1 MKNRYWLSIV
11 AILGFTLSAWAAP
24 EPKGEAKPDNLKLL
38 PDNAVVVLQMNGF
51 GRVKERLGKMLAE
64 AAPDKAQEITGLLNS
79 GLEAALGGRDLKPIS
94 GTGHLY
100 VAITDFEKITSG
112 GGAVLVMPGD
122 YNDFKKKV
130 LTDEEQK
137 TLKKDEETG
146 AEVYDLSGGIIK
158 SYLIDRKGT
167 IILTSEADLAKKYA
181 KGENGGLEKI
191 LTKEQIENFISQDL
205 SIFVNLKE
213 INKRYGDDIKGFKAL
228 VGPLLDGL
236 EMGDAQGVSKSQIAA
251 MKGLVDLIFQIL
263 EDGNSSIF
271 SIDFRP
277 EGLTLKAIA
286 NFGAETSSNK
296 FLKAI
301 KPESFPELDKL
312 PSGHT
317 FYSIEKLDIR
327 GTKAGALLGA
337 FSDITDE
344 DEKVAKTLEELNKKL
359 AELNPGI
366 AISISDAM
374 GTNGLDIVISKDA
387 DKFLD
392 TNVKIFKASTNKSQY
407 GGTPIKAAPKITPDA
422 EKQGNLKFTRVEILL
437 DFDKALID
445 VEDNLKPIIKK
456 TLERAYGAE
465 GKINLW
471 LGSDGT
477 NFMTVKAKDWTAAKK
492 LIDEYTSNK
501 NPLSSDTAF
510 KETRKN
516 LAQNANMISLFETAK
531 TIYGLYTFGRDLFQG
546 IGGAIPGLPPVA
558 LPELK
563 APEGKATYI
572 GLSVSLKPETA
583 EITIFVPA
591 SGFKEARKLLA
602 PLIDRDN

>member
-11 AILGFTLSAWAAP
+11 TLLGFTLSAWAVP
-24 EPKGEAKPDNLKLL
+24 EPKGETKPDNLKLL

-64 AAPDKAQEITGLLNS
+64 AAPDKAQEIAGLLNS
-79 GLEAALGGRDLKPIS
+79 GLEAALGGRDLKPIA
-94 GTGHLY
+94 GAGHLY
-100 VAITDFEKITSG
+100 IAITDFEKITSG

-137 TLKKDEETG
+137 TLKKDKEIG
-146 AEVYDLSGGIIK
+146 ADAFELTDGIK
-158 SYLIDRKGT
+158 YYLIDRKGT

-181 KGENGGLEKI
+181 KGENGSLDKI
-191 LTKEQIENFISQDL
+191 LTKEQTENFISQDL

-213 INKRYGDDIKGFKAL
+213 INKRYGNDIKGFKAI

-251 MKGLVDLIFQIL
+251 MRGLVDLIFQIL

-317 FYSIEKLDIR
+317 IYSIEKLDIR

-337 FSDITDE
+337 FSDIIDE
-344 DEKVAKTLEELNKKL
+344 DEKVAKTLEELNNKL
-359 AELNPGI
+359 AELSPGI

-374 GTNGLDIVISKDA
+374 GTNGLNVVISKDA

-392 TNVKIFKASTNKSQY
+392 NNVNIFKASTNKSKY
-407 GGTPIKAAPKITPDA
+407 GGTPIKAAPKITPNA
-422 EKQGNLKFTRVEILL
+422 EKQGNLKFTRVEFQL
-437 DFDKALID
+437 DFDKVLMDI
-445 VEDNLKPIIKK
+445 EENLRPVIKK
-456 TLERAYGAE
+456 TLEKAYGGD
-465 GKINLW
+465 GKVNIW

-477 NFMTVKAKDWTAAKK
+477 NFMTVKAKDWPAAKK

-501 NPLSSDTAF
+501 NPLGSDNAF

-531 TIYGLYTFGRDLFQG
+531 TIHDLYTFGRDLFQG
-546 IGGAIPGLPPVA
+546 IGGAFPGLPPVA

-572 GLSVSLKPETA
+572 GLSISLKPETA

-591 SGFKEARKLLA
+591 SGFKEAQKLLA
-602 PLIDRDN
+602 PLINMDN